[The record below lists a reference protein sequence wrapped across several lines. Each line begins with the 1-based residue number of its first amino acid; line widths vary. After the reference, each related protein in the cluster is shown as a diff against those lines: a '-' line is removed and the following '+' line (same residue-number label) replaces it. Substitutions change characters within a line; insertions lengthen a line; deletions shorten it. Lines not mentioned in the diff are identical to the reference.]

1 MGTFIENMSLR
12 DRLRVFT
19 DRRDAG
25 RQLARALLKYRN
37 TNTIIMAVPA
47 GGVPVAAELATALH
61 LPADLVIVR
70 KIQMPDNPEAGIGA
84 MSPDGKMILNVPW
97 VARLH
102 ISEDEIV
109 AQKQKTLDT
118 IRQREQ
124 TFRKKRPYQNMRER
138 TVILVDDGLASG
150 YTMLAAVDFIRG
162 LKPSKLVIAV
172 PTASDKTVDMLL
184 PQVEEL
190 VCLNVRKGY
199 YFAVADAYENWY
211 DLEDEEIISFIEREP
226 FHA

>member
-1 MGTFIENMSLR
+1 MGTFIEDMSLR
-12 DRLRVFT
+12 DRLRVFA

-25 RQLARALLKYRN
+25 RQLAKVLLKYRN
-37 TNTIIMAVPA
+37 TNTIVMAIPA

-84 MSPDGKMILNVPW
+84 MSPDGEMILNVSW

-102 ISEDEIV
+102 ITKDEII

-118 IRQREQ
+118 IQKREQ
-124 TFRKKRPYQNMRER
+124 TFRKKRPYHNMRER

-150 YTMLAAVDFIRG
+150 YTMLVAVDFMRSLDP
-162 LKPSKLVIAV
+162 LKVVIAV
-172 PTASDKTVDMLL
+172 PTASNTTVDMLL
-184 PQVEEL
+184 PKVEEL
-190 VCLNVRKGY
+190 VCLNVRRGN
-199 YFAVADAYENWY
+199 YFAVADAYRNWY
-211 DLEDEEIISFIEREP
+211 DLGDEEVLSIIGAGP
-226 FHA
+226 FQV